1 MIDELQQKGYFIDPV
16 FGLENLN
23 IYDIYRILTKI
34 ETVRAIEDP
43 YDYSVEVKSLLK
55 EKPELKNI
63 LANNGFVKDDG
74 EIDWPRHIV
83 DKFGFR
89 SDNWETGEKG
99 IIFLGCSDMFGYG
112 NYLENT
118 IAHIVAKNFNLK
130 NYNLSIP
137 GGGLDKCYRVLK
149 YHIENIISD
158 TVVLLVPEASR
169 RVFYTKSQE
178 GNLNANF
185 ITSDD
190 YLDRSFL
197 EEVFIK
203 LYSNEYEMF
212 LHVNKNIDAIKYIC
226 EKYNKRLIMMK
237 NPLYYSDKDSCDLD
251 RELIELGGR
260 KEKEVWRPDDIAAD
274 LCHYGAKGQKII
286 ADKIISKF

>member
-1 MIDELQQKGYFIDPV
+1 MTDVLEQKGYFVDPV
-16 FGLENLN
+16 FGLENLK
-23 IYDIYRILTKI
+23 IKDIYRILTKI
-34 ETVRAIEDP
+34 HTVRAIEDP
-43 YDYSVEVKSLLK
+43 YDYTTEAKSLLK

-63 LANNGFVKDDG
+63 LANNGFVKDNG
-74 EIDWPRHIV
+74 QIDWPSHIV

-118 IAHIVAKNFNLK
+118 TAHIVAKYFNLK

-137 GGGLDKCYRVLK
+137 GGGLDQIYRVFK
-149 YHIENIISD
+149 YHVKNINSD

-169 RVFYTKSQE
+169 RVFYSKSQV
-178 GNLNANF
+178 GNINANF
-185 ITSDD
+185 VTSDH

-203 LYSNEYEMF
+203 LYCNE
-212 LHVNKNIDAIKYIC
+212 YIC
-226 EKYNKRLIMMK
+226 EKYNKRLIMIK
-237 NPLYYSDKDSCDLD
+237 NPIYYSDKDSCDLD
-251 RELIELGGR
+251 RELIELGGI
-260 KEKEVWRPDDIAAD
+260 EFEGQWRPDDIGAD
-274 LCHYGAKGQKII
+274 LCHFGAKGQKLI